1 MRGRG
6 STSGVP
12 PEANQAGIL
21 IEIAS
26 FGSSLKVTAVDE
38 ASGVEISFIAPAKT
52 SRADIRQLAKAK
64 LRYVLAKK
72 SGGQ

>member
-6 STSGVP
+6 STSGAP
-12 PEANQAGIL
+12 PELNQAGIL
-21 IEIAS
+21 IEIAT

-38 ASGVEISFIAPAKT
+38 ASGVEVSFIAPVNA
-52 SRADIRQLAKAK
+52 SRADIGRLAKAK

-72 SGGQ
+72 NGGH